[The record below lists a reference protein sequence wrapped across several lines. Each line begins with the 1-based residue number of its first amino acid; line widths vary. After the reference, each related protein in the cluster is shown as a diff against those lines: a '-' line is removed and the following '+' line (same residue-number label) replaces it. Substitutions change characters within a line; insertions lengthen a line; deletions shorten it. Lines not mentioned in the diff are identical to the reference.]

1 MMRRGVVAALALLL
15 LGAGDYP
22 PPRTMRQTGAAQWF
36 GNVILTDQDGRRVRL
51 YEDLMAGQVV
61 VVNAF
66 YTGCRAA
73 CPQAMGTLAH
83 LQAQLAIDGVSARFI
98 SITVDPEHDTPD
110 RLSLYARALEG
121 GTLEGGAGWRMLG
134 GDPAS
139 VRQALHKFGLDT
151 DPDDPGD
158 HLNVLYM
165 GNLRTG
171 LWEKVFS
178 LAPLDDL
185 EQLLRQVEADR
196 GE

>member
-1 MMRRGVVAALALLL
+1 MKWRAAAAALALLL
-15 LGAGDYP
+15 LGAADYP
-22 PPRTMRQTGAAQWF
+22 PPQAMRQNGAATWF
-36 GNVILTDQDGRRVRL
+36 GNVSLTDQHGRRVRL
-51 YEDLMAGQVV
+51 YDDLMAGHVV

-66 YTGCRAA
+66 YTGCRSA

-83 LQAQLAIDGVSARFI
+83 LQARLAIDGMAAQFI

-110 RLSLYARALEG
+110 RLELYARALDAG
-121 GTLEGGAGWRMLG
+121 GEWHMLS

-139 VRQALHKFGLDT
+139 VRQVLHRFGLDT

-165 GNLRTG
+165 ANMRTG

-185 EQLLRQVEADR
+185 ERLLRQVAADR
-196 GE
+196 GP

>member
-1 MMRRGVVAALALLL
+1 MIRRVAFAALALLL
-15 LGAGDYP
+15 GAADYP
-22 PPRTMRQTGAAQWF
+22 PPQKMRQTGAAQWF
-36 GNVILTDQDGRRVRL
+36 GNVTLTDQDGRRVRL

-83 LQAQLAIDGVSARFI
+83 LQARLAIDGVPARFI

-110 RLSLYARALEG
+110 RISLYARALD
-121 GTLEGGAGWRMLG
+121 AGDGWHMLS
-134 GDPAS
+134 GDPAT

-165 GNLRTG
+165 ANLRTG

-185 EQLLRQVEADR
+185 EQLLQQVQAD
-196 GE
+196 GGD

>member
-1 MMRRGVVAALALLL
+1 MMGRRFGAVLALLL
-15 LGAGDYP
+15 LTGADYP
-22 PPRTMRQTGAAQWF
+22 PPQAMRQSGAAQWF
-36 GNVILTDQDGRRVRL
+36 GNVTLTNQESRPVRL

-73 CPQAMGTLAH
+73 CPQAMGTLSH
-83 LQAQLAIDGVSARFI
+83 LQAKLAIDGVPARFI

-110 RLSLYARALEG
+110 RVALYARSLDA
-121 GTLEGGAGWRMLG
+121 GAGWSMLT
-134 GDPAS
+134 GDPAT

-151 DPDDPGD
+151 DPEDPSD

-165 GNLRTG
+165 ANLRTG

-185 EQLLRQVEADR
+185 EQLLQHVESDP
-196 GE
+196 GP

>member
-1 MMRRGVVAALALLL
+1 MRRGLGAVLALLL
-15 LGAGDYP
+15 TGADYP
-22 PPRTMRQTGAAQWF
+22 PPQAMRQSGAAQWF
-36 GNVILTDQDGRRVRL
+36 SNLTLTDQDGRPVRL

-73 CPQAMGTLAH
+73 CPQAMGTLSH
-83 LQAQLAIDGVSARFI
+83 LQAKLAVDGVPARFI

-110 RLSLYARALEG
+110 RIALYARSL
-121 GTLEGGAGWRMLG
+121 GAGPDWSMLT
-134 GDPAS
+134 GDAVA
-139 VRQALHKFGLDT
+139 VRRALHKFGLDT
-151 DPDDPGD
+151 NPEDVGD

-165 GNLRTG
+165 ANLRTG

-185 EQLLRQVEADR
+185 EQLVHHVGSDR
-196 GE
+196 GP

>member
-1 MMRRGVVAALALLL
+1 M
-15 LGAGDYP
+15 AG
-22 PPRTMRQTGAAQWF
+22 T
-36 GNVILTDQDGRRVRL
+36 VRL

-73 CPQAMGTLAH
+73 CPQAMGTLSH
-83 LQAQLAIDGVSARFI
+83 LQAKLAIDGMPARFI
-98 SITVDPEHDTPD
+98 SITVDPEHDTSGQGCALCPRAGGRR
-110 RLSLYARALEG
+110 RLD
-121 GTLEGGAGWRMLG
+121 MLT
-134 GDPAS
+134 GDPAT

-151 DPDDPGD
+151 DPDDPSD

-165 GNLRTG
+165 ANLRTG

-185 EQLLRQVEADR
+185 EQLLQTGCSDR
-196 GE
+196 GP